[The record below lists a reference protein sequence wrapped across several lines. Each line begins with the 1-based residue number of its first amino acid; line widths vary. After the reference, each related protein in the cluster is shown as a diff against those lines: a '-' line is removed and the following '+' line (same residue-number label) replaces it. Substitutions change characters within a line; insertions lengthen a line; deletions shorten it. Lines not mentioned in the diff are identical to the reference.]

1 MFGFLRRTI
10 LGRWSHLPKQTVITD
25 GTASSAVPTT
35 APSSDVPDLVDS
47 SEFSGSEAEKAKA
60 LLTEFSDVVAT
71 SNDDVGQTSL
81 MAHMSRP
88 GETTTASFASFT
100 RGRRSA
106 NILIKCLRQTWL
118 SMALVHGPFRSF

>member
-1 MFGFLRRTI
+1 MFGFLCRTI
-10 LGRWSHLPKQTVITD
+10 LGRWSHLPKQTVIPD

-47 SEFSGSEAEKAKA
+47 SEFSGSEVEKAKA

-71 SNDDVGQTSL
+71 SNDDIGQTNL
-81 MAHMSRP
+81 MAHTSRP

-106 NILIKCLRQTWL
+106 NILIKCLRQTRL
-118 SMALVHGPFRSF
+118 SLALVRGPFRSF

>member
-10 LGRWSHLPKQTVITD
+10 LGQWSHLLKQTVITD

-47 SEFSGSEAEKAKA
+47 SEFSGEVEKVKA
-60 LLTEFSDVVAT
+60 LLTEISDVVAT
-71 SNDDVGQTSL
+71 SNDDVGQTNL
-81 MAHMSRP
+81 MAHTSCP
-88 GETTTASFASFT
+88 DETTTASFASFT

-118 SMALVHGPFRSF
+118 SLALVRGPVRSF

>member
-1 MFGFLRRTI
+1 MFGFLHRTI

-25 GTASSAVPTT
+25 ETASSAVPTT

-47 SEFSGSEAEKAKA
+47 SEFSGSEVEKAKA
-60 LLTEFSDVVAT
+60 LLTEFSDVAT
-71 SNDDVGQTSL
+71 SNDDVGQTNL
-81 MAHMSRP
+81 MAHTSRP
-88 GETTTASFASFT
+88 GETTTASFASIT

-118 SMALVHGPFRSF
+118 SLALVRGPFRSF

>member
-10 LGRWSHLPKQTVITD
+10 LGRWSHLPKQTVIT
-25 GTASSAVPTT
+25 AVPTT

-47 SEFSGSEAEKAKA
+47 LEFSSSEVEKAKA

-71 SNDDVGQTSL
+71 SNDDVGQTNL
-81 MAHMSRP
+81 MAHTSCP
-88 GETTTASFASFT
+88 CETTTASFASFT

-118 SMALVHGPFRSF
+118 NMALVRGPVRSF

>member
-35 APSSDVPDLVDS
+35 ALSSDVPDLVDS
-47 SEFSGSEAEKAKA
+47 PKFSGREVEKAKA

-71 SNDDVGQTSL
+71 SNDDVGQTNL
-81 MAHMSRP
+81 MAHTSRP

-100 RGRRSA
+100 RGRRSVTGE
-106 NILIKCLRQTWL
+106 ILY
-118 SMALVHGPFRSF
+118 RSCM

>member
-47 SEFSGSEAEKAKA
+47 SEFSGSEVEKAKA

-71 SNDDVGQTSL
+71 SNDDVGETNL
-81 MAHMSRP
+81 MAHTSRP
-88 GETTTASFASFT
+88 DETTTASFASFT

-106 NILIKCLRQTWL
+106 IIFIKCLRQT
-118 SMALVHGPFRSF
+118 

>member
-35 APSSDVPDLVDS
+35 APSSDVPDLVDLP
-47 SEFSGSEAEKAKA
+47 EFSGGEVEKAKA

-71 SNDDVGQTSL
+71 SNDDVGQTNL
-81 MAHMSRP
+81 MAHTSRP

-100 RGRRSA
+100 RGRRFA
-106 NILIKCLRQTWL
+106 IIFIKCLRQTWL
-118 SMALVHGPFRSF
+118 NMALVRGPFRSF

>member
-25 GTASSAVPTT
+25 RTASSAVPTT

-47 SEFSGSEAEKAKA
+47 SEFSGSEVERAKA
-60 LLTEFSDVVAT
+60 LLTEFSNVVAT
-71 SNDDVGQTSL
+71 SNDDVGQTNL
-81 MAHMSRP
+81 MAHTSRP

-106 NILIKCLRQTWL
+106 NILIKCLRQTC
-118 SMALVHGPFRSF
+118 

>member
-1 MFGFLRRTI
+1 M
-10 LGRWSHLPKQTVITD
+10 
-25 GTASSAVPTT
+25 PTT

-47 SEFSGSEAEKAKA
+47 LEFSSNEVEKAKA

-71 SNDDVGQTSL
+71 SNDDVGQTNL

-106 NILIKCLRQTWL
+106 NILIKCLRQMWL
-118 SMALVHGPFRSF
+118 NMALVRGPFRSF

>member
-25 GTASSAVPTT
+25 GTASSAMPTT

-47 SEFSGSEAEKAKA
+47 PEFSGSEVEKAKA

-71 SNDDVGQTSL
+71 LNDDVGQTTL
-81 MAHMSRP
+81 MAHTSRP
-88 GETTTASFASFT
+88 GETTTASFSSFT
-100 RGRRSA
+100 KGRRSA
-106 NILIKCLRQTWL
+106 NILIKFLRQTWL
-118 SMALVHGPFRSF
+118 SLALVRGPFWSF